1 MMRLALVVLA
11 AVPLAACVRGTPE
24 VVSLSGAPAGMTF
37 VRLRAG
43 SFLMGSPPGE
53 KGREAQ
59 ERRHHVRL
67 TRPFYLAT
75 TEVTQG
81 QWFEVMRT
89 RPSHFAACGATCPV
103 ERVNYHE
110 ILAFLDRLNGQAAGG
125 YRLPTEA
132 EWEYA
137 CRAGGDAPF
146 GHAGRLDALQANIDG
161 RYPYDAPVSAGAGA
175 TLEVG
180 TFLPNAW
187 GLFDMS
193 GNVWEW
199 TSDDHCPYP
208 SLAVTDPV
216 GTCGSGRKVIRG
228 GSWAF
233 DGNSAR
239 CALRYTHRPQDRGF
253 SLGFRLARAAD

>member
-1 MMRLALVVLA
+1 MISRALAVLA
-11 AVPLAACVRGTPE
+11 ALPIAACVQSPPDA
-24 VVSLSGAPAGMTF
+24 VSLSGAPGGMKF
-37 VRLRAG
+37 VRLVAG
-43 SFLMGSPPGE
+43 SFQMGSPPAE
-53 KGREAQ
+53 KGREPQ
-59 ERRHHVRL
+59 ELRHHVRL

-75 TEVTQG
+75 TEVTKG
-81 QWFEVMRT
+81 QWFEVMQT
-89 RPSHFAACGATCPV
+89 NPSHFADCGAHCPV
-103 ERVNYHE
+103 ERVNYQE
-110 ILAFLDRLNGQAAGG
+110 ILVFLDRLNARAGGG

-146 GHAGRLDALQANIDG
+146 GHVGRLDASLANIDG
-161 RYPYDAPVSAGAGA
+161 RYPYDAPVSTGAGA
-175 TLEVG
+175 TLKVG
-180 TFLPNAW
+180 TFQPNAW

-216 GTCGSGRKVIRG
+216 GTCGSDHKVIRG

-253 SLGFRLARAAD
+253 SLGFRLARAAN